1 MPKKFS
7 GESFE
12 AKAYKAG
19 VQVYSAERFIV
30 GNAKPMAAVRLSAT
44 APGNNEKLKKAMK
57 ILRNIL
63 EEWGIKY
70 CLMNSYFP
78 KIKKLQN
85 YKFCK
90 NFTPI

>member
-1 MPKKFS
+1 MGRGEKFS

-44 APGNNEKLKKAMK
+44 APGNNEKLKEAMK
-57 ILRNIL
+57 ILRNLL
-63 EEWGIKY
+63 EE
-70 CLMNSYFP
+70 
-78 KIKKLQN
+78 
-85 YKFCK
+85 
-90 NFTPI
+90 